1 MAWSRPGLGTKGV
14 GGIVAGLVLRRGVKD
29 QTWRSNAPHSTRS
42 RLLETYEHD
51 VVIRLSGEV
60 VKRKKKL
67 SKKRSLSSRGGRAA
81 HCWLGPNGQC
91 ALEAE
96 AYFAKKGCKVLLQ
109 PTPQAIRE
117 FNRSH
122 EKKIGLF
129 HVTC

>member
-67 SKKRSLSSRGGRAA
+67 SKKRSLSSRGGPSGSLLARAKWA
-81 HCWLGPNGQC
+81 MC
-91 ALEAE
+91 A
-96 AYFAKKGCKVLLQ
+96 G
-109 PTPQAIRE
+109 
-117 FNRSH
+117 S
-122 EKKIGLF
+122 
-129 HVTC
+129 